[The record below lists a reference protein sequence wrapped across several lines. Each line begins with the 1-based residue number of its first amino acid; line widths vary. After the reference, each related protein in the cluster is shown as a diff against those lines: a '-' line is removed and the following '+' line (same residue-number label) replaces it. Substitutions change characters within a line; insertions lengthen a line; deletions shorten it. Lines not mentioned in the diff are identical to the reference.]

1 MTRYLRGVASK
12 QIWMVTIAG
21 KQTMERGSAKEVR
34 ARVESAVEH
43 LTQTKSPAAPSD
55 LEPHRTRRVWK
66 KDDGRHSLVVDDTVL
81 ATLDPT

>member
-1 MTRYLRGVASK
+1 MASK

-34 ARVESAVEH
+34 ARVESAIEH
-43 LTQTKSPAAPSD
+43 QMQAGPLTAAD
-55 LEPHRTRRVWK
+55 LEQHRADRSWK
-66 KDDGRHSLVVDDTVL
+66 KDGDRHSLTARGAVL